1 MWRGCERA
9 ERFSSALAL
18 CKSWAVSL
26 TVMPPLAGRRLVR
39 PYFFEFVSHV
49 KSRWAG
55 QNIVELFSNEFRQRD
70 RQYYVSTPNRQERG
84 PFAF

>member
-1 MWRGCERA
+1 
-9 ERFSSALAL
+9 
-18 CKSWAVSL
+18 
-26 TVMPPLAGRRLVR
+26 MPPLAGRRLVR

-70 RQYYVSTPNRQERG
+70 RQYYVSIPQTDKSGSLSIFDLIRVG
-84 PFAF
+84 PFSGCTTTGVFEVEDG